1 MELQFQVTRQNI
13 KRTDGCSA
21 VADSVNYLTA
31 EFNFESSD
39 WDNTTKTA
47 TFRSGVSVYTVIL
60 DASGKCVVPWELIRA
75 GKLKVSVYGDGANE
89 YRITADTVDIPI
101 YASGFSEGE
110 ESQHPTPSQYEQLTG
125 ALSEKLEEGNLK
137 TINGQSIVG
146 SGDIAIE
153 GTEVVANPEGTATD
167 SLTKIQIGEE
177 ILNIP
182 SGGTNVEANPSGTPT
197 ASLEKIEIAGVI
209 YNGLKGD
216 KGDKGDNGDDYVLTS
231 ADKAEIAQIV
241 EGEIPAVEANP
252 SGTAS
257 TDLTKL
263 QIGNDIYAIPSGGGS
278 AWIDE
283 RDITTKRLKVTD
295 DMELTNISSEETLY
309 LYENDNLCALPD
321 VAETTA
327 NGITYKV
334 KDGLIYLNGTASKTF
349 YIPVEI
355 LAPKFLLNQT
365 MNFFIEPVSGERT
378 TANIYVWT
386 PFKYLSGSEEKQQK
400 PSTGNAQFT
409 YSKVI
414 GFTTD
419 TKIQVGSGAV
429 CTNLVLRP
437 YFGLRTSNVT
447 PSGTTDLPTGIK
459 HVVGNAVSN
468 TNGTIYGIDHAFS
481 AHVKSKTE
489 LPKLFGK
496 KMVACGDSIAYGHS
510 GDPYVYTIADKQ
522 NMSYDKEAVGEARLS
537 TTSPTRSITL
547 QVTELTDDYDYILV
561 EGGINDA
568 LNDSTIGEL
577 TSGFDAEL
585 DATTVIGAV
594 ETICKFLVEHYAS
607 AKKLFILC
615 HRTTNANYQPHASQT
630 TYFEAIITALK
641 KWNIPY
647 IDLREYPLC
656 GYNAYYAQTYFSQSD
671 FSQHGGLHP
680 NTAGYALGYID
691 QITAKMESI

>member
-60 DASGKCVVPWELIRA
+60 DASGKCVVPWELIKA

-101 YASGFSEGE
+101 YASGYSEGE

-125 ALSEKLEEGNLK
+125 ALAEKLEEGNLK
-137 TINGQSIVG
+137 TINGQSVVG
-146 SGDIAIE
+146 SGNLVIE
-153 GTEVVANPEGTATD
+153 STEVVANPEGTATD

-182 SGGTNVEANPSGTPT
+182 SGG
-197 ASLEKIEIAGVI
+197 
-209 YNGLKGD
+209 
-216 KGDKGDNGDDYVLTS
+216 
-231 ADKAEIAQIV
+231 
-241 EGEIPAVEANP
+241 
-252 SGTAS
+252 
-257 TDLTKL
+257 
-263 QIGNDIYAIPSGGGS
+263 GS

-295 DMELTNISSEETLY
+295 DMELTNIGAEETLY

-321 VAETTA
+321 VAETTE

-349 YIPVEI
+349 YIPVAI

-365 MNFFIEPVSGERT
+365 MNFFIEKVSGERT

-386 PFKYLSGSEEKQQK
+386 PFKYLSGSEEKQFK

-437 YFGLRTSNVT
+437 YFGLRLSNVT
-447 PSGTTDLPTGIK
+447 PPGTTNLPTGIK
-459 HVVGNAVSN
+459 HVVGSSLSNA
-468 TNGTIYGIDHAFS
+468 NGTIYGIDYAFS

-496 KMVACGDSIAYGHS
+496 KMVSCGDSIAYGHS
-510 GDPYVYTIADKQ
+510 GDPYVYTIAENQ

-547 QVTELTDDYDYILV
+547 QVTELTDDYDFILV

-568 LNDSTIGEL
+568 LNGSSMGEL
-577 TSGFDAEL
+577 TSGFSAEL
-585 DATTVIGAV
+585 DSTTVIGAV

-615 HRTTNANYQPHASQT
+615 HRTTNSNYQPHTSQT

>member
-1 MELQFQVTRQNI
+1 MADKLSGITKAVVEKYVRDTL
-13 KRTDGCSA
+13 DGM
-21 VADSVNYLTA
+21 
-31 EFNFESSD
+31 
-39 WDNTTKTA
+39 
-47 TFRSGVSVYTVIL
+47 
-60 DASGKCVVPWELIRA
+60 
-75 GKLKVSVYGDGANE
+75 
-89 YRITADTVDIPI
+89 
-101 YASGFSEGE
+101 
-110 ESQHPTPSQYEQLTG
+110 G
-125 ALSEKLEEGNLK
+125 ALKGAPCTIKSITDITGGKRVTYEWKDNNDVSHTAYMDVMNGAKGEDGEKGDDGIGIESVEVNSSNHL
-137 TINGQSIVG
+137 IVTY
-146 SGDIAIE
+146 DD
-153 GTEVVANPEGTATD
+153 GTTEDAG
-167 SLTKIQIGEE
+167 
-177 ILNIP
+177 
-182 SGGTNVEANPSGTPT
+182 
-197 ASLEKIEIAGVI
+197 EIAG
-209 YNGLKGD
+209 
-216 KGDKGDNGDDYVLTS
+216 
-231 ADKAEIAQIV
+231 
-241 EGEIPAVEANP
+241 
-252 SGTAS
+252 
-257 TDLTKL
+257 
-263 QIGNDIYAIPSGGGS
+263 GGGGK
-278 AWIDE
+278 AFIDE
-283 RDITTKRLKVTD
+283 RDITTKRLKVTED
-295 DMELTNISSEETLY
+295 IELSDITSDETVY
-309 LYENDNLCALPD
+309 LYDNDNLCALPD
-321 VAETTA
+321 VAETTE

-334 KDGLIYLNGTASKTF
+334 KDGLIYFNGTASKTF
-349 YIPVEI
+349 YIPVAI

-365 MNFFIEPVSGERT
+365 MNFFIEKVSGERT

-386 PFKYLSGSEEKQQK
+386 PFKYLSNGEEKQLK

-437 YFGLRTSNVT
+437 YFGLRLSNIT
-447 PSGTTDLPTGIK
+447 PSGTTNLPTGIK
-459 HVVGNAVSN
+459 HVVGSSLSNA
-468 TNGTIYGIDHAFS
+468 NGTIYGIDYAFS

-496 KMVACGDSIAYGHS
+496 KMVSCGDSIAYGHS
-510 GDPYVYTIADKQ
+510 GDPYVYTIADNQ

-547 QVTELTDDYDYILV
+547 QVTELTDDYDFILV

-568 LNDSTIGEL
+568 LNGSTIGEL

-607 AKKLFILC
+607 AKKLYILC
-615 HRTTNANYQPHASQT
+615 HRTTNSNYQPHAAQT